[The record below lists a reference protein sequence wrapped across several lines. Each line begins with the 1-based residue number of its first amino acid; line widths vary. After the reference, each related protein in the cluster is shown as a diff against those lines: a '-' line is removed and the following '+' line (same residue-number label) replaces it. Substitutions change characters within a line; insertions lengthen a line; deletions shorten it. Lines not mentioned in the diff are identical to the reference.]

1 MGRRCPIYFGAIF
14 FMSVSWAMFSVI
26 TSFLLKRV
34 VDIAQNGDVY
44 RLLWS
49 ICGSII
55 GGIAALLIYKE
66 ATIIYNVEAKRAYGV
81 MCGLLFQHEMHLPYT
96 FFESHH
102 SSEVMS
108 KLSYDLEKVGSIFG
122 SRLRRVI
129 APLLHVTVYLIPML
143 WLSWQVTFCLIGANL
158 LLLMLNG
165 VLIKPIQKNTK
176 KLSKINQNM
185 TERLSNMLQGM
196 EQVRVY
202 KAGQYAI
209 SEFIIECEK
218 YEKESYN
225 KILYTAC
232 LDSFNKGF
240 DLLCSLIFLLLGA
253 FFVQTGYTTLGA
265 LTAIYSLYGG
275 FSSQFLQLG
284 RYLPELLGCLVNAQ
298 NIFEFLK
305 ERQEPEYWYK
315 VDMKNQQMCIEDE
328 KNLITINKLSFS
340 YHNNNTL
347 ISNYCLA
354 VEKGKS
360 VAVTGPSGCGKT
372 TLSKILLGLYPIQ
385 QGNIYIYGKSIF
397 SMSNKEVR
405 SLIAYVPQE
414 AYLFN
419 FSIKENIRLGDLKA
433 TEDEIVIAAKIAN
446 AHEFILELDKKYDTI
461 CGEKGCK
468 LSQGQRQ
475 RIALARA
482 ILKKANILVLDEATS
497 ALDNQSEK
505 LINDAIKEMS
515 KEKSI
520 IIIAHRPTTIA
531 LADFLSV
538 I

>member
-1 MGRRCPIYFGAIF
+1 M
-14 FMSVSWAMFSVI
+14 
-26 TSFLLKRV
+26 
-34 VDIAQNGDVY
+34 
-44 RLLWS
+44 
-49 ICGSII
+49 
-55 GGIAALLIYKE
+55 
-66 ATIIYNVEAKRAYGV
+66 
-81 MCGLLFQHEMHLPYT
+81 
-96 FFESHH
+96 
-102 SSEVMS
+102 
-108 KLSYDLEKVGSIFG
+108 
-122 SRLRRVI
+122 
-129 APLLHVTVYLIPML
+129 
-143 WLSWQVTFCLIGANL
+143 
-158 LLLMLNG
+158 
-165 VLIKPIQKNTK
+165 
-176 KLSKINQNM
+176 
-185 TERLSNMLQGM
+185 
-196 EQVRVY
+196 
-202 KAGQYAI
+202 
-209 SEFIIECEK
+209 
-218 YEKESYN
+218 
-225 KILYTAC
+225 
-232 LDSFNKGF
+232 
-240 DLLCSLIFLLLGA
+240 
-253 FFVQTGYTTLGA
+253 
-265 LTAIYSLYGG
+265 
-275 FSSQFLQLG
+275 
-284 RYLPELLGCLVNAQ
+284 
-298 NIFEFLK
+298 
-305 ERQEPEYWYK
+305 
-315 VDMKNQQMCIEDE
+315 
-328 KNLITINKLSFS
+328 
-340 YHNNNTL
+340 

-531 LADFLSV
+531 LADFVSV